1 MARDGYRCLMC
12 GRSKDDVPLQVDH
25 VIAVANGGTDEL
37 ENLATL
43 CSDCNA
49 GKSAY
54 RFADYRAVG
63 VIPQDLEQHFVHYQD
78 DPIGD
83 SVRYHLYLYYKDRT
97 PGVLGDDKL
106 HHTWQ
111 IAGSAFAT
119 SANPTAFQQR
129 RREEEAR
136 VFELKYAW
144 RLCSRESASCKTR
157 KGSAKLMANPS
168 LHADALQPPSAA
180 SARG

>member
-136 VFELKYAW
+136 VFATEIRMALVQQRK
-144 RLCSRESASCKTR
+144 RIVQNEEGLCKVD
-157 KGSAKLMANPS
+157 G
-168 LHADALQPPSAA
+168 
-180 SARG
+180 